1 MRNIF
6 LAATVAVALG
16 WARPAAAD
24 LVNFDPDGP
33 GPLGTVQ
40 VETFDWQ
47 PGNTLLIEDQTNPTN
62 ATILFQAN
70 LAVATQPDGLGGT
83 TIVFAQ
89 GSGGNFITL
98 VAALD
103 VTLTGAGTFTIDPG
117 TGVFKIYHDTDPA
130 SDLTGLGFALDP
142 GATQILSGVPS
153 SGSGGLVLA
162 APCISPNNPVGCR
175 DITDLDQ
182 RVGLPPTDDYPT
194 TDTLQSI
201 SGSSDVNALITV
213 INPLW
218 FSNLVAGSSLT
229 ITSTKGFLPFFQTEP
244 SGQFSINAIV
254 DGGTGGAGT
263 INLCGAGQLNT
274 LASPCINGTGFYI
287 QAESDAST
295 VMTLAPTVVP
305 EPATLSLLG
314 LGLLGAAARRRRQMN
329 ASR

>member
-24 LVNFDPDGP
+24 LVSFDPDGL
-33 GPLGTVQ
+33 GPLVAVQ
-40 VETFDWQ
+40 GETFDWQ
-47 PGNTLLIEDQTNPTN
+47 PGNTLLIEDPNDPTN

-70 LAVATQPDGLGGT
+70 LNTVTAPDGIGGT

-89 GSGGNFITL
+89 GTNGNFITL

-103 VTLTGAGTFTIDPG
+103 VTLTGPGTFTIDPN
-117 TGVFKIYHDTDPA
+117 TGVFKIYHDTDGGNN
-130 SDLTGLGFALDP
+130 LTGLGFAADA
-142 GATQILSGVPS
+142 GSTEILSGFAI
-153 SGSGGLVLA
+153 SGGGGLTLA
-162 APCISPNNPVGCR
+162 PPCTSPGVPAGCIDPVA
-175 DITDLDQ
+175 LDQ
-182 RVGLPPTDDYPT
+182 FAGIAPTNDYLT
-194 TDTLQSI
+194 TNTLTSTA
-201 SGSSDVNALITV
+201 GSSDVVAQVQTVNAA
-213 INPLW
+213 W

-229 ITSTKGFLPFFQTEP
+229 ITSTKGFLPFFQVEP
-244 SGQFSINAIV
+244 SAQFSINGVV

-263 INLCGAGQLNT
+263 INLCGPGQLNT
-274 LASPCINGTGFYI
+274 ILSPCINGTGFYI

-295 VMTLAPTVVP
+295 VMTIAATAVP